1 MIGAPLMLIL
11 DYMTVDDLDDE
22 ILGFHIFGSFKLNDF
37 AFVVFIENF
46 FLHDA
51 FAHCGHLRTA
61 VGIDD
66 RCHDIAAESGTDL
79 IKQVGIFFS
88 GLGIL
93 VVSDFKRSTV
103 CGEAAVEA

>member
-1 MIGAPLMLIL
+1 
-11 DYMTVDDLDDE
+11 MTVDDLDDE

-51 FAHCGHLRTA
+51 FAHGCHLRTA

-93 VVSDFKRSTV
+93 VVTDFKRSTV